1 MVNGK
6 DFFLIP
12 LNTIISGKI
21 MKKDDSKKY

>member
-6 DFFLIP
+6 DILLIP
-12 LNTIISGKI
+12 FYTIIPGKI